1 MALPKFE
8 RFLPLAGALAA
19 VIFVVA
25 LVLTGDKPMVGDDGV
40 AKVVTWF
47 EDNETAA
54 AVSGFGAG
62 YVCLLL
68 LMFGSALRAALRP
81 ADGTESGYANVAY
94 AGTIAVALALALSG
108 VLTLASVEAANDGNA
123 SAVGAVGFIDD
134 FSWMPWVAGSAAMLL
149 GTGFGAL
156 RTLVL
161 PKWLA
166 IVSIVLGVLCLLGPG
181 GILVFFATPLW
192 LLAVSVLLY
201 RRQLAATPVS
211 TPRDAVVTA

>member
-1 MALPKFE
+1 MPLTRFE

-19 VIFVVA
+19 VIYVVA

-40 AKVVTWF
+40 ADVVAWLK
-47 EDNETAA
+47 DHKTAA
-54 AVSGFGAG
+54 AISGFGAG
-62 YVCLLL
+62 YVCVLLL
-68 LMFGSALRAALRP
+68 LFGSALRAALRP

-94 AGTIAVALALALSG
+94 AGTIVVALAIALG
-108 VLTLASVEAANDGNA
+108 GMLTLAGVEAADDGNA
-123 SAVGAVGFIDD
+123 GAVGAIGFIED

-149 GTGFGAL
+149 GTGLGAL

-192 LLAVSVLLY
+192 LLAVAVLLY
-201 RRQLAATPVS
+201 RRQGAASPAV
-211 TPRDAVVTA
+211 TPRSAAVTA

>member
-1 MALPKFE
+1 MALPRFE

-25 LVLTGDKPMVGDDGV
+25 MVLTGDKPTVGDDGV
-40 AKVVTWF
+40 AKVVAWF
-47 EDNETAA
+47 EDHETAA

-94 AGTIAVALALALSG
+94 AGTIVVALALALSG
-108 VLTLASVEAANDGNA
+108 VLTLAGFEAADDGNA

-134 FSWMPWVAGSAAMLL
+134 FAWMPWVAGSAAMLL
-149 GTGFGAL
+149 GTGLGAL

-201 RRQLAATPVS
+201 RRQAVATPAV
-211 TPRDAVVTA
+211 TPRDTAVAA